1 MFGTI
6 KLYFFILL
14 ILGAVG
20 GVGYL
25 YYTDTQER
33 LVAAANENATMKIQ
47 GTLQAQTIEKLNKDI
62 VRSRETLVRLR
73 DEFGKFRRDYEILEN
88 KFNKRSKNFGTRDIG
103 KLAEV
108 KPALIERII
117 NNATKKVL
125 RCFEIAS
132 GSPLTEKEINATKKS
147 QTNQE
152 CPSIANPNY
161 VEKK

>member
-33 LVAAANENATMKIQ
+33 LVAAANENAAMKIQ

-147 QTNQE
+147 QINPE
-152 CPSIANPNY
+152 CPAIANPNY
-161 VEKK
+161 VEAN

>member
-20 GVGYL
+20 EVGYL

-33 LVAAANENATMKIQ
+33 LVAAANENAVMKIQ
-47 GTLQAQTIEKLNKDI
+47 ETLQAQTIEKLNKDI
-62 VRSRETLVRLR
+62 VRSRETLVKLR
-73 DEFGKFRRDYEILEN
+73 NEFGKFRRDYEILEG
-88 KFNKRSKNFGTRDIG
+88 KFNKRSRNFGTRDIG

-108 KPALIERII
+108 KPSLIERII

-132 GSPLTEKEINATKKS
+132 GSPLTHDELAARKKS
-147 QTNQE
+147 ETNQE

-161 VEKK
+161 VEDE

>member
-6 KLYFFILL
+6 RLYFFILL

-33 LVAAANENATMKIQ
+33 LVAAANENAAMKIQ
-47 GTLQAQTIEKLNKDI
+47 EKLQTQTIEKLNEDI
-62 VRSRETLVRLR
+62 VRSRETLAKLR
-73 DEFGKFRRDYEILEN
+73 DEFGKFRRDYEILVD
-88 KFNKRSKNFGTRDIG
+88 KFNKRSINFGTRDIG

-108 KPALIERII
+108 KPTLIERII
-117 NNATKKVL
+117 NNATKNVL

-132 GSPLTEKEINATKKS
+132 GSPLTHDELGARKKS

-152 CPSIANPNY
+152 CPLIANPNY

>member
-47 GTLQAQTIEKLNKDI
+47 
-62 VRSRETLVRLR
+62 RFS
-73 DEFGKFRRDYEILEN
+73 EN
-88 KFNKRSKNFGTRDIG
+88 I
-103 KLAEV
+103 
-108 KPALIERII
+108 
-117 NNATKKVL
+117 
-125 RCFEIAS
+125 
-132 GSPLTEKEINATKKS
+132 
-147 QTNQE
+147 
-152 CPSIANPNY
+152 
-161 VEKK
+161 

>member
-33 LVAAANENATMKIQ
+33 LVAAANENAAMKIQ
-47 GTLQAQTIEKLNKDI
+47 GTLQAQTIEKLNEDI
-62 VRSRETLVRLR
+62 VRSRETLVKLR
-73 DEFGKFRRDYEILEN
+73 NEFGKFRRDYEILEN

>member
-33 LVAAANENATMKIQ
+33 LVAAANENAAMKIQ

>member
-33 LVAAANENATMKIQ
+33 LVAAANENAAMKIQ
-47 GTLQAQTIEKLNKDI
+47 ESLQTQTIEKLNEDI
-62 VRSRETLVRLR
+62 VRSGEALAKLR
-73 DEFGKFRRDYEILEN
+73 DEFGKFRRDYEILQD
-88 KFNKRSKNFGTRDIG
+88 KFNKRSINFGTRDIG

-108 KPALIERII
+108 KPTLIERVI
-117 NNATKKVL
+117 NNATKNAL

-132 GSPLTEKEINATKKS
+132 GSPLTHNELAARKKS
-147 QTNQE
+147 ETNPE

-161 VEKK
+161 VEEE